1 MRLTGHSITMFVMA
15 MPVLVGPGRS
25 RRQAL
30 GLPT

>member
-15 MPVLVGPGRS
+15 MPVLVGSGRS